1 MTVLDLLAGYHTEW
15 LKMAHKFGAGD
26 YAEDIVQEMYIRL
39 NKYVSDPERIMYKG
53 QPNKL
58 FVWVTLR
65 NMVRNF
71 QNKKDILVFTGD
83 MVEYD
88 YEEELFDYEEANGFE
103 RLIEKIW
110 ESTEELH
117 WYDKKMFEVYHTTD
131 MSMRDIEK
139 ETRISLYSIFDTLKK
154 TKEYV
159 KEKHYEDYE
168 DLQNGEADLI

>member
-1 MTVLDLLAGYHTEW
+1 MTVLDLLAANHNEW

-39 NKYVSDPERIMYKG
+39 HKYIENPERIMYKD

-65 NMVRNF
+65 NMVRNY
-71 QNKKDILVFTGD
+71 QNKKEILVFSGD

-88 YEEELFDYEEANGFE
+88 TELDSFDYETAGGFE
-103 RLIEKIW
+103 KLIDKIW
-110 ESTEELH
+110 DKVNDLH
-117 WYDKKMFEVYHTTD
+117 WYDRKMFEIYHTTD

-139 ETRISLYSIFDTLKK
+139 ETKISLFSIFDTLNK
-154 TKEYV
+154 TKNYV
-159 KEKHYEDYE
+159 REEIQEDFE
-168 DLQNGEADLI
+168 DFKNGESDLF